1 MGCRSLALASFAL
14 ASVALV
20 HSGCGAAPPP
30 AAPRVAADPSSS
42 APPSAAPAEADAAD
56 SGQARELPST
66 CAEGPICLPPPD
78 FAERL
83 CARPYPEAAL
93 HLFGPKTPWKR
104 VYLQRSF
111 QAWHV
116 GGHGELRELH
126 RGEEVLV
133 LAAGKT
139 GGGGM
144 QVGGRSFEV
153 FRWDGTCVSLMED
166 ELEFN
171 RPPAA
176 APANIPLKKLDPD
189 FQAALA
195 EDKRI
200 KALRTNQE
208 RLCEGP
214 VAEKEPGKTKCE
226 LARRS
231 LSLAIAQAVGR
242 GAPLPPLS
250 VVP

>member
-1 MGCRSLALASFAL
+1 MGTRSIALASLALASTAL
-14 ASVALV
+14 I
-20 HSGCGAAPPP
+20 HSGCGAPPP
-30 AAPRVAADPSSS
+30 AAPRVAS
-42 APPSAAPAEADAAD
+42 APSGAAPPPPAAPQEAVE
-56 SGQARELPST
+56 SGATRELPST

-133 LAAGKT
+133 VTAGKT

-144 QVGGRSFEV
+144 QIGGRAFGV
-153 FRWDGTCVSLMED
+153 LRWDGTCVSLMED
-166 ELEFN
+166 ELEFR

-176 APANIPLKKLDPD
+176 APANIALKKLDPD
-189 FQAALA
+189 FQAVFA

-200 KALRTNQE
+200 QALRTTQE
-208 RLCEGP
+208 RLCAAP
-214 VAEKEPGKTKCE
+214 AAEKEPAKTKCE
-226 LARRS
+226 LARRQ
-231 LSLAIAQAVGR
+231 LSLAIAQAVGK
-242 GAPLPPLS
+242 GASLPPLS